1 MAVLEYSPG
10 LLGFNM
16 ANDNTARVI
25 TTDHVVRVTLTD
37 GTDYQLRATK
47 DEDGVLHLQ
56 TKLSREA
63 LGLPPARNNLLS
75 SEREHNLY

>member
-10 LLGFNM
+10 LLALETDM
-16 ANDNTARVI
+16 AIETNDSTARVL

-37 GTDYQLRATK
+37 GTDYQLRANK
-47 DEDGVLHLQ
+47 DEDGVLRLQ

-63 LGLPPARNNLLS
+63 LGLDPA
-75 SEREHNLY
+75 